1 MSDER
6 TYQMTYKT
14 MSGARV
20 VAAVPTTITHP
31 RRGLVRFTAPA
42 SALSIT
48 AHEYPPTITVHGDS
62 HSSVYTFARPALL
75 TVQPNPAP
83 VSITYSTTLQ
93 RGQTDWLA
101 TLTLT
106 FGEVPA

>member
-20 VAAVPTTITHP
+20 VAAVPTTITRP
-31 RRGLVRFTAPA
+31 RRGLVRYTAPA
-42 SALSIT
+42 SALYVT
-48 AHEYPPTITVHGDS
+48 AYEYPLTITVHGD
-62 HSSVYTFARPALL
+62 VGAYVFAKPALL
-75 TVQPNPAP
+75 VVQPNPAP
-83 VSITYSTTLQ
+83 VSITYSTTLP
-93 RGQTDWLA
+93 RGQYDWLA